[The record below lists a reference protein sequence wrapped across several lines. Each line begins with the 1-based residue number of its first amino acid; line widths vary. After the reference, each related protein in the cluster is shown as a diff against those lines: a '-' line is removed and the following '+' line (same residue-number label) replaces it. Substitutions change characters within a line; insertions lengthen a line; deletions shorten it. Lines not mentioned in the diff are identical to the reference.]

1 MAALI
6 EPLFIGL
13 LLYPIWAMARRNFM
27 RAFAYGVFVCVS
39 MPTFLRIQTNGAIP
53 ELTIHR
59 LVLISLFINWVKQP
73 GKRPLREIPLFG
85 AFCFWAF
92 VNAISLLCTSIDFT
106 DSLKQYLDFVIEVGV
121 FYVIASTTVRSRED
135 AILTIRA
142 AVSGMAIVAFF
153 GAVEHY
159 TLFNPVDEFI
169 PNYVRAEGAGH
180 DVLSTYQHRILLGL
194 GMAMG
199 WPLCIALLRG
209 HTGGFPGRKMLW
221 IFIALLVAT
230 CFFAQSRGP
239 WLACVIVLGVLML
252 LGTKRLRKTLIFLPI
267 LAVLTF
273 AIKPGVLDSLT
284 TSAQDTMDA
293 DSFKGGT
300 FQYRLELWKVAWAQ
314 VSKSPLRTLIG
325 YGPGSGRQVDIQWD
339 LSYRNWSLTID
350 SWDSYLAYDLFR
362 SGVLGSI
369 ASAFLFLGMWWRLFK
384 ATRRVTGD
392 DRDLL
397 VCLLG
402 CVSAFV
408 FMMTNTY
415 NFERALDYLLWSVVA
430 SAFAI
435 SASVEN
441 SAVAPTEVDETQPIE
456 SSEPVTA

>member
-1 MAALI
+1 
-6 EPLFIGL
+6 
-13 LLYPIWAMARRNFM
+13 MARRNFM
-27 RAFAYGVFVCVS
+27 RALAYSVFLCVS
-39 MPTFLRIQTNGAIP
+39 MPTFLRIQTGGAIP

-73 GKRPLREIPLFG
+73 GKKPLRDIPMFG

-92 VNAISLLCTSIDFT
+92 VNAISLCCTSIDFT

-121 FYVIASTTVRSRED
+121 FYVIASTTIRSRED

-142 AVSGMAIVAFF
+142 AVCGMAIVAFF
-153 GAVEHY
+153 GTVEHY
-159 TLFNPVDEFI
+159 TTFNPVDEFI

-180 DVLSTYQHRILLGL
+180 DVLSTYQHRILLGT

-209 HTGGFPGRKMLW
+209 RTVGFPGRKMLW
-221 IFIALLVAT
+221 LFIALLVAT

-239 WLACVIVLGVLML
+239 WLACVIAVGVMIWLGSK
-252 LGTKRLRKTLIFLPI
+252 GLRKILILLPV

-273 AIKPGVLDSLT
+273 VIKPGVLDSLT
-284 TSAQDTMDA
+284 TSAHDTMDA

-314 VSKSPLRTLIG
+314 VSKSPLRTLVG

-369 ASAFLFLGMWWRLFK
+369 ASGFLFLGMWWRLYR
-384 ATRRVTGD
+384 ATRNVSGNT
-392 DRDLL
+392 RDFL

-402 CVSAFV
+402 CVSAFI

-430 SAFAI
+430 SAFTIAT
-435 SASVEN
+435 SADSLPAESN
-441 SAVAPTEVDETQPIE
+441 PVDETSPVE